1 MPVECSY
8 IRRGINAE
16 TFLFSFKHCRLRLLT
31 LLLQTLSIQTLSI
44 QILALS
50 PHTIQTLSIQI
61 LALSPHTFSSY
72 RSGHLTKTPSTR
84 TVLIQCQSELCQSRH
99 CQSCLL
105 LARSAL
111 SSYVGSFHVLPPTQ
125 PYLLDRYMYSAA
137 TCRNIYAHKGAT
149 TRYEHENNDDVQ
161 WP

>member
-31 LLLQTLSIQTLSI
+31 LLLQTLSIQTLL
-44 QILALS
+44 ILALW
-50 PHTIQTLSIQI
+50 PQ
-61 LALSPHTFSSY
+61 AFSSY
-72 RSGHLTKTPSTR
+72 RSGHLSKTPSTR

-99 CQSCLL
+99 CQSYLL

-111 SSYVGSFHVLPPTQ
+111 SSYVGSIHVLPPTL
-125 PYLLDRYMYSAA
+125 PHLLDRYMYSAA
-137 TCRNIYAHKGAT
+137 TCRNIYSHKGTDT
-149 TRYEHENNDDVQ
+149 TYEHENYDDVQ

>member
-1 MPVECSY
+1 MPLECSY

-16 TFLFSFKHCRLRLLT
+16 TFSFKHCRLRLLT
-31 LLLQTLSIQTLSI
+31 LLLQTLSIQTL
-44 QILALS
+44 L
-50 PHTIQTLSIQI
+50 I